1 MQICTVPTV
10 LTARRHLAAARYDE
24 VAQWLSA
31 TNTVET
37 PMRVNTAEVALVNV
51 RAQPQRCPHSY
62 GEPVRARTGDLLIK
76 SQLLYQLSY
85 RPTRRFTRKSWR

>member
-10 LTARRHLAAARYDE
+10 LTARRHLAATRYDE

-62 GEPVRARTGDLLIK
+62 STISVAHYMPLALKVPATLPIR
-76 SQLLYQLSY
+76 
-85 RPTRRFTRKSWR
+85 